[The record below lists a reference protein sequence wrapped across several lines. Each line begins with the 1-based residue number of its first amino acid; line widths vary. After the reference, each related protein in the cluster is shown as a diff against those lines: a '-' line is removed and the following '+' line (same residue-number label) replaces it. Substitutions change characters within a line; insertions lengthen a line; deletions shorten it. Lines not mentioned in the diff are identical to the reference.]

1 MVGVC
6 HACRKRV
13 PTAYQLRHERMWVRG
28 TLGAVYELS
37 ESQTVELDRLWAE
50 LGSAYPL
57 TSPPQT
63 DAEMLADD
71 LDSWIAGVMSSRG
84 QFTRESFDYL
94 VTLVDEVGAA
104 EGARSIADAVLML
117 IRSAVEATQ

>member
-1 MVGVC
+1 
-6 HACRKRV
+6 
-13 PTAYQLRHERMWVRG
+13 MWVRG

-104 EGARSIADAVLML
+104 ERARSIADAVLML
-117 IRSAVEATQ
+117 IRSAVEAIQ